1 MDFQAY
7 TLQKHN
13 EWACL
18 QLKAPDSDT
27 RTPIHLCCV
36 IDTSASMSTDF
47 KLENVKRSLQ
57 FLLDFLTPQDMIS
70 IITFSQAAQTIL
82 TPTLV
87 TSLEKDNIRT
97 RISLINVESNTNI
110 SGGIIQARSVLMTD
124 TSMKQSIL
132 LLTDGVANVG
142 LTKSTDILKLVRNTI
157 SGTSMSCVG
166 YGTDHNVDLLQNM
179 ATEGS
184 GSYYVVNNLED
195 VAVVFGDVLGGL
207 ISCFAQQIHIILP
220 SGVEVKSRYSMIPL
234 SDKTEV
240 VIGDLS
246 SSMEATFLAKIP
258 TGSVVTVT
266 GYNLQTHTPFEMNTV
281 VQMIDDEEHQVN
293 GEAHYLRFEVLNLIE
308 ITNSILK
315 RFNATHDEIKSQLE
329 MVKECI
335 TTISNHQVN
344 HAHTLWGLLIQELNT
359 CKSGL
364 ENYNNRHHYDM
375 GALMTQRADY
385 LGRMRG
391 IATQEP
397 DMPSTMPSAVPVTR
411 TFSNYVQRQ
420 ISAQMSATVATP
432 MDPRNVSCDSSPSMV
447 PLPYDMLPIP
457 PIALTRQVACGGGVC
472 GSML

>member
-1 MDFQAY
+1 
-7 TLQKHN
+7 
-13 EWACL
+13 
-18 QLKAPDSDT
+18 
-27 RTPIHLCCV
+27 
-36 IDTSASMSTDF
+36 
-47 KLENVKRSLQ
+47 
-57 FLLDFLTPQDMIS
+57 MIS

-142 LTKSTDILKLVRNTI
+142 LTKSTDILELVRNTI

-315 RFNATHDEIKSQLE
+315 RFNATHDEIKSHLE

-335 TTISNHQVN
+335 VTVSEHQVN